1 MHVCIIELFT
11 DIPVDDSPSALF
23 TWAGGSP
30 GHSFLKITKSSEGKS
45 ISQNVGFYP
54 EMSFKSMATTA
65 PIPAK
70 FVDNAYHEY
79 NATIKM
85 SITTSQLDKVLNAIQ
100 VTAKTVKYDVDD
112 YNCTNFAIDIFNMVR
127 STDPIVQQGSIYPAR
142 SIQMVH

>member
-1 MHVCIIELFT
+1 
-11 DIPVDDSPSALF
+11 
-23 TWAGGSP
+23 
-30 GHSFLKITKSSEGKS
+30 
-45 ISQNVGFYP
+45 
-54 EMSFKSMATTA
+54 MATTA

-100 VTAKTVKYDVDD
+100 VTAKTVKYDIDD

-127 STDPIVQQGSIYPAR
+127 STDPIVPAR
-142 SIQMVH
+142 IHIPGTINTNGSLTPQGLYLELVRRKKHSAVDRSNIRVSSEKVNAGQSQSPCK